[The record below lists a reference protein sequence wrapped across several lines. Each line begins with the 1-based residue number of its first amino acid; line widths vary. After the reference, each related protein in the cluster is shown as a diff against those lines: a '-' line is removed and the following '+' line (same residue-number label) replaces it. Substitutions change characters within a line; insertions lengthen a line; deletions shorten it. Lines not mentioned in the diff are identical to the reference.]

1 MNAASSTTATVVDLD
16 ERRRAARPPVRASR
30 RARPAR
36 RVPVTVAP
44 AASGPPQE
52 ASARPQEVPA
62 RPQAT
67 SAAALLDPLAHAAQ
81 ARLLGS
87 TSLASSL
94 LAFTDWSMHLAA
106 SPGKRLDLARLAWQ
120 QWQQLGGYALRC
132 AASGAAQPRCVE
144 PAPHD
149 RRFAAPQWQGWP
161 FNLWHQAFL
170 SGESWWAAAT
180 RDVWAVEPHHLQK
193 VAFSARQWLDMLSP
207 GNHLLTNPVVIERTA
222 EENGMN
228 LLRGAAYALEDLQRE
243 LAGAPPAGA
252 ERFAVGRNLATTAGT
267 VVMRNRLA
275 ELIQYAP
282 RTKRVH
288 AEPVL
293 IVPAWIMKY
302 YILDLQPGAS
312 LVEYLVDR
320 GHTVFCLSWLNPLE
334 SDRDLG
340 LDDYLQLGPMAALDA
355 IGAIAPGARVHAAG
369 YCLGGT
375 LLAIAAAA
383 MARDADARLASM
395 TLFAAQT
402 DFTEPGELSLF
413 IDEAQVGLLEAQM
426 ARTGYLTAR
435 QMVATFQMM
444 RSYDLLWSRMVNEY
458 LLGQRRQVDALIAWN
473 ADATRMPARMHSQYL
488 RRMFLHNDLAEGR
501 YLVDGRPIALAAL
514 RLPLFVVGTERDHVA
529 PWRSVFRLH
538 QLCNAELTFVLA
550 SGGHNVGV
558 VSPPGHSGRSYR
570 MLRRPPDTPGSTA
583 EQWLAAAP
591 STDGSWWPAW
601 QHWLRERSGAL
612 VAPPSPAP
620 KLGAAP
626 GQYVMRR

>member
-1 MNAASSTTATVVDLD
+1 MNAASSSATVVDID
-16 ERRRAARPPVRASR
+16 ERRRRAAGSPGRTPR
-30 RARPAR
+30 RAQPT
-36 RVPVTVAP
+36 PVTVAP
-44 AASGPPQE
+44 ETPGQPREPSG
-52 ASARPQEVPA
+52 
-62 RPQAT
+62 
-67 SAAALLDPLAHAAQ
+67 AALLDPLAHAAQ

-87 TSLASSL
+87 TSLASSV
-94 LAFTDWSMHLAA
+94 LAFTDWYMHLAA

-120 QWQQLGGYALRC
+120 QGQQLGGYALRC
-132 AASGAAQPRCVE
+132 AGEAQPRCVE

-149 RRFAAPQWQGWP
+149 RRFAAPQWQSWP
-161 FNLWHQAFL
+161 FNLLHQAFL
-170 SGESWWAAAT
+170 MGESWWAAAT

-193 VAFSARQWLDMLSP
+193 VAFSARQWLDMVSP

-222 EENGMN
+222 RENGMN
-228 LLRGAAYALEDLQRE
+228 LVRGAAHALEDLQRE
-243 LAGAPPAGA
+243 LTGAPPAGT
-252 ERFAVGRNLATTAGT
+252 EHFAVGRNMATTAGT

-282 RTKRVH
+282 RTTRVH

-312 LVEYLVDR
+312 LIEYLVER
-320 GHTVFCLSWLNPLE
+320 GHTVFCVSWLNPLE

-355 IGAIAPGARVHAAG
+355 IGAIVPGARVHAAG

-413 IDEAQVGLLEAQM
+413 IDEAQVSLLEAQM

-435 QMVATFQMM
+435 QMAATFQMI

-458 LLGQRRQVDALIAWN
+458 LLGQRRQVDALMAWN

-488 RRMFLHNDLAEGR
+488 RQMFLRNDLAEGR

-514 RLPLFVVGTERDHVA
+514 GLPLFMVGTERDHVA

-538 QLCNAELTFVLA
+538 QLCNAEITFVLA
-550 SGGHNVGV
+550 SGGHNVGI
-558 VSPPGHSGRSYR
+558 VSPPGGPSGRSYR
-570 MLRRPPDTPGSTA
+570 MLRRPGGAPGMAA
-583 EQWLAAAP
+583 EQWLSAAP
-591 STDGSWWPAW
+591 SAEGSWWPAW
-601 QHWLRERSGAL
+601 QGWLRDHSGAQGT
-612 VAPPSPAP
+612 PPSPAP
-620 KLGAAP
+620 QLGAAP

>member
-1 MNAASSTTATVVDLD
+1 MPTTTAT
-16 ERRRAARPPVRASR
+16 AAET
-30 RARPAR
+30 PA
-36 RVPVTVAP
+36 PQP
-44 AASGPPQE
+44 A
-52 ASARPQEVPA
+52 
-62 RPQAT
+62 
-67 SAAALLDPLAHAAQ
+67 SAAALIDPLAHAAQ

-87 TSLASSL
+87 MSLASSM
-94 LAFTDWSMHLAA
+94 LAFTDWFIHLAV
-106 SPGKRLDLARLAWQ
+106 SPGKRLDLAHLALQ
-120 QWQQLGGYALRC
+120 QWQQWARYALRC
-132 AASGAAQPRCVE
+132 AASDDVQPRCVE
-144 PAPHD
+144 PAPND
-149 RRFAAPQWQGWP
+149 PRFAAPQWQRWP
-161 FNLWHQAFL
+161 FNVFHQAFL
-170 SGESWWAAAT
+170 TSESWWAAAT

-207 GNHLLTNPVVIERTA
+207 GNFLPTNPLVIERTS
-222 EENGMN
+222 EEKGLN
-228 LLRGAAYALEDLQRE
+228 LLRGAAYALEDFQRE
-243 LAGAPPAGA
+243 LTEAPPAGA
-252 ERFAVGRNLATTAGT
+252 ERFVVGRDMASTAGT

-312 LVEYLVDR
+312 LIEYLVER
-320 GHTVFCLSWLNPLE
+320 GHTVFCLSWLNPLK

-340 LDDYLQLGPMAALDA
+340 LDDYLQLGPMAALRA
-355 IGAIAPGARVHAAG
+355 IGEIAPGARVHAAG

-375 LLAIAAAA
+375 LLAVAAAA
-383 MARDADARLASM
+383 MARDRDARLASM
-395 TLFAAQT
+395 TLMAAQT

-435 QMVATFQMM
+435 QMAAAFQML

-458 LLGQRRQVDALIAWN
+458 LLGQRRQVSALMAWN

-501 YLVDGRPIALAAL
+501 YLVDGRPIALNTL
-514 RLPLFVVGTERDHVA
+514 RLPLFVLGAVRDHVA

-550 SGGHNVGV
+550 SGGHNVGI
-558 VSPPGHSGRSYR
+558 VSPPGQSGRSYR
-570 MLRRPPDTPGSTA
+570 MLTRPRDAPGLTPD
-583 EQWLAAAP
+583 QWLSAAP
-591 STDGSWWPAW
+591 SSEGSWWPAW
-601 QHWLRERSGAL
+601 QHWLHDHSGAQ
-612 VAPPSPAP
+612 VAPPSPSRS
-620 KLGAAP
+620 LGAAP
-626 GQYVMRR
+626 GQYVLRR